1 MHVQV
6 DGSLFGQSTNIFSVY
21 ADPELRSTWQEYN
34 LKDASLVVSCMLHR
48 YQWPHPERLCALLPH
63 RPSALPVQ
71 ILSVSSMPKLA
82 RRFFDQDVS

>member
-21 ADPELRSTWQEYN
+21 ADPELKSTWQEYN

-48 YQWPHPERLCALLPH
+48 YQWPRSERLLRSLAAPPQCPARPNFICLLYAKTCAT
-63 RPSALPVQ
+63 
-71 ILSVSSMPKLA
+71 IL
-82 RRFFDQDVS
+82 